1 MKFARNSSNVRKPVS
16 PKPIK
21 KQKGKQVVYDNRNK
35 IALNKNGDC
44 DRVAKVRGSSK
55 AKSKNN
61 SKPGSSSVK
70 SEKIPNKVQKQV
82 SNKKSEKSTIKTIST
97 KYKINSERVWK
108 PKSLSKS
115 IAISTSNQSIE
126 KPIDFSK
133 GEWIDVPRIDDLGR
147 PIIVKGWVPLSC

>member
-1 MKFARNSSNVRKPVS
+1 MKFAKNSGNVKKLVS

-21 KQKGKQVVYDNRNK
+21 KQKGKQVVYDNCNN
-35 IALNKNGDC
+35 IVLNKNGDC

-55 AKSKNN
+55 AKPKNN
-61 SKPGSSSVK
+61 SKPGPLSVK
-70 SEKIPNKVQKQV
+70 SEKVPNKVQKQV
-82 SNKKSEKSTIKTIST
+82 SNLKPEKSTIKTIST
-97 KYKINSERVWK
+97 KSKINSEHLWK

-147 PIIVKGWVPLSC
+147 PIIVKGRVPHSY